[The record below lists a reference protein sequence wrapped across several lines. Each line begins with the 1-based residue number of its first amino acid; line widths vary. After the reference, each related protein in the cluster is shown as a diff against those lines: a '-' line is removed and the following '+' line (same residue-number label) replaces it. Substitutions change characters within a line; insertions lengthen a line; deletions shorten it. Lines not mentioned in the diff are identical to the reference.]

1 MRFFRRKTETRAAE
15 AVTASNSD
23 RILRG
28 LLNSSAE
35 MTAEKALN
43 IPAVA
48 GAVGFIASL
57 TAMLPMKLYRESAD
71 HSRTEEIR
79 DDPRLK
85 LLNEDTGDL
94 MNPFQM
100 KRAVIRDYLLTGGG
114 YIFVN
119 RRRNEIRSLNYVSAS
134 AISVSCDF
142 DPIFKDARMLING
155 GAYYPHEFIVMARNS
170 TDGVTGKGVVEEHR
184 EILTGIYNMIVFEKK
199 LLQNGGSRKGFLEAQ
214 RRLAEPEMR
223 ELREAWE
230 KLYSN
235 YGNGVMI
242 LNDGIKFVEASNTS
256 VEMQLN
262 ESKQTDSR
270 LIYSL
275 FNLSEG
281 VVSGTA
287 TDEQSSAAIKTAL
300 LPIVKELETAVNRA
314 CLLEEE
320 KEQYYFVCDTS
331 ELLKGDI
338 LKRYQAYQIGLNAN
352 FLQPDEVRYKEDF
365 APLGL
370 DFIKLG
376 LNDVLYNPE
385 TKEIYTPNTNQTA
398 EIGENFKKGVDI
410 SQEYGIIKSSPEE
423 RMNPNHDPKNGRF
436 TSGSVSATGENYF
449 NRGFSKHN
457 LEKHWGGSS
466 DHSAQYP
473 NYTREQYAERALQ
486 LIQSKADGKNI
497 LGYKNALNEIVR
509 YDVNTND
516 FVKGNPKIGIKTMFK
531 PKNEQKYYESRKR
544 MEGLEDE
551 T

>member
-1 MRFFRRKTETRAAE
+1 MRLFRRKTETRAAE
-15 AVTASNSD
+15 AVITSNSD

-28 LLNSSAE
+28 LLNSSEE
-35 MTAEKALN
+35 MTAEKVLN

-79 DDPRLK
+79 DDRRLK

-119 RRRNEIRSLNYVSAS
+119 RRRNDIRSLNYVSAS

-155 GAYYPHEFIVMARNS
+155 VAYYPHEFIVMARNS

-214 RRLAEPEMR
+214 RRLADPEMR

-376 LNDVLYNPE
+376 LNDVLYNPK
-385 TKEIYTPNTNQTA
+385 TKEVYTPNTNQTA

-410 SQEYGIIKSSPEE
+410 SEEYGIIKSSSEE

-436 TSGSVSATGENYF
+436 TSGMTV
-449 NRGFSKHN
+449 KMPD
-457 LEKHWGGSS
+457 GSYGTL
-466 DHSAQYP
+466 A
-473 NYTREQYAERALQ
+473 N
-486 LIQSKADGKNI
+486 DGKVTKIVAFAGKGTDKPIHVAKSLARRFKNQPSDWSKSRGD
-497 LGYKNALNEIVR
+497 GYV
-509 YDVNTND
+509 
-516 FVKGNPKIGIKTMFK
+516 
-531 PKNEQKYYESRKR
+531 KNERGVIIHSELHWFESPKSGVVDLKVKR
-544 MEGLEDE
+544 VFDK
-551 T
+551 